1 MEIIDIERVVEVCSK
16 FLENPTDKK
25 NLDEF
30 SNLKKDL
37 VIKSYIPIEE
47 KVTTLF
53 KMSLDADKPVNIP
66 ASIFTVGAEVVSLF
80 DGLLS
85 YTNINI
91 DFADSFKTYEN
102 YDLIYSSGLADYIL
116 EFCQK
121 DYGRLIHMF
130 ERTISYENLQDLVET
145 MSNLD
150 TKEIAKLTNSFNNFK
165 NEDSQK
171 FKDFADIL
179 RMTDSNL
186 TSLKDALE
194 EDALDEALG
203 AHKE

>member
-91 DFADSFKTYEN
+91 DFADSFKTYE
-102 YDLIYSSGLADYIL
+102 
-116 EFCQK
+116 
-121 DYGRLIHMF
+121 
-130 ERTISYENLQDLVET
+130 
-145 MSNLD
+145 
-150 TKEIAKLTNSFNNFK
+150 
-165 NEDSQK
+165 
-171 FKDFADIL
+171 
-179 RMTDSNL
+179 
-186 TSLKDALE
+186 
-194 EDALDEALG
+194 
-203 AHKE
+203 